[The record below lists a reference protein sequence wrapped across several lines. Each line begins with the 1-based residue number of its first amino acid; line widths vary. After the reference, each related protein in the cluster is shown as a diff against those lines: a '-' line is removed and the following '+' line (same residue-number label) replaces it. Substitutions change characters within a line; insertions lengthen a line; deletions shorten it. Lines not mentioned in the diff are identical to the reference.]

1 MNAKM
6 IMSQLNERR
15 SIAWALGLRI
25 ELLSPA
31 TCSWVQQEAARR
43 AGSLADNTEVDV
55 ESVGDR
61 ARGYRKLNDEKLI
74 EPQRD
79 PRARRDTRSN

>member
-43 AGSLADNTEVDV
+43 AGSLADNTEFDGEWHCPASQRR
-55 ESVGDR
+55 ESHIPG
-61 ARGYRKLNDEKLI
+61 
-74 EPQRD
+74 
-79 PRARRDTRSN
+79 